1 MQTRNPIPERVP
13 APGTKRNE
21 QSAQKRVWFVCSW
34 SVLGMLFLVLLSG
47 CLLVSGEQTSV
58 DLQPGGGNLR
68 VSFVS
73 AEGQA
78 TRELKVAEDAR
89 LMRVIAIVEVE
100 AGDLRLEL
108 LRPDGAVEF
117 VAEGRPDSQVTRTS
131 HIQTDEQ
138 GYIRYRV
145 LAQAARNGSYQLLFQ
160 E

>member
-1 MQTRNPIPERVP
+1 MRTRNPTPECMRE
-13 APGTKRNE
+13 PGT
-21 QSAQKRVWFVCSW
+21 KRVWFVSCW
-34 SVLGMLFLVLLSG
+34 SVLGALFLVLLSG

-58 DLQPGGGNLR
+58 DLQPGGGNLS

-73 AEGQA
+73 AEGQ
-78 TRELKVAEDAR
+78 TTHELKVSEEER

-100 AGDLRLEL
+100 SGDLRLEL
-108 LRPDGAVEF
+108 LRPNGAVEF

-145 LAQAARNGSYQLLFQ
+145 SAQAARNGTYQLLFQ